1 MIDRLS
7 IANWQIQHASLSSD
21 ELYLEQDLV
30 ISRALVDL
38 YNHPV
43 IKKELALRGGTALQ
57 KCFFSKPTRYSEDL
71 DFVQIRQAP
80 IGPILDAVR
89 EALDG
94 WLDKP
99 NVKIAHGRATL
110 FYHFGDPGNGVIRFK
125 VEINTREHYNFLEL
139 TKKKF
144 AVNSPWYIGA
154 CEIVT
159 YQLEELL
166 GTKMRAL
173 FQRKKGRDLFDM
185 ARAIE
190 TLPVNVE
197 KILHCFNKYLEH
209 QGLKISRAE
218 FEANLFNKRNMQDFR
233 RDMEILL
240 PSITNFRFDYDFELV
255 MRKIIAKLPGEQWKC
270 TVISGFF

>member
-7 IANWQIQHASLSSD
+7 LASWQKQHASLSSD
-21 ELYLEQDLV
+21 ELHLEQDLV

-43 IKKELALRGGTALQ
+43 IKRELALRGGTALQ
-57 KCFFSKPTRYSEDL
+57 KCFFSKATRYSEDL

-80 IGPILDAVR
+80 IGPVLDAVR
-89 EALDG
+89 EALDD

-110 FYHFGDPGNGVIRFK
+110 FYSFESSRSGLIRFK
-125 VEINTREHYNFLEL
+125 IEINTREHYNFLDL
-139 TKKKF
+139 TRKKF
-144 AVNSPWYIGA
+144 VVNSPWYIGV
-154 CEIVT
+154 CEILT

-173 FQRKKGRDLFDM
+173 FQRKKGRDLFDL

-190 TLPVNVE
+190 SLPINIE
-197 KILHCFNKYLEH
+197 KILHCFSKYLEH

-218 FEANLFNKRNMQDFR
+218 FEANLFNKRNMQGFR
-233 RDMEILL
+233 KDMEFLL
-240 PSITNFRFDYDFELV
+240 PSFTNFRFDNDFELV
-255 MRKIIAKLPGEQWKC
+255 MRKIIARLPGEQWKC